1 MELFYFIFV
10 AICCLLLSHGMIL
23 INLTCCKQYCQPSI
37 WIIAVFCQ
45 LLAFIFTSIY
55 YGIIQEYILLGG
67 FIGIS
72 LLNAIIMFLLIG
84 KEYKCQQPKELTN
97 SDNIYD
103 LSSEE
108 EEDMVPFSHAPC
120 IPDI

>member
-1 MELFYFIFV
+1 MELFYFIYIT
-10 AICCLLLSHGMIL
+10 ICCLLLSHGIIF
-23 INLTCCKQYCQPSI
+23 INLICCKQYCESSI

-45 LLAFIFTSIY
+45 LLAFIFMSIY

-84 KEYKCQQPKELTN
+84 KEYKCPQPKELTN
-97 SDNIYD
+97 SDNIFD
-103 LSSEE
+103 LSSS
-108 EEDMVPFSHAPC
+108 EEDMVPLSHAPC